1 MKFTSSGNVTL
12 KVDYIVD
19 NQLDIT
25 VSDSGFGIPED
36 QLPHIF
42 DAFCQASPETTR
54 KHGGSGL
61 GLAITHKLIESMSGE
76 ISVESTPGIGTTFS
90 LTLPNS

>member
-1 MKFTSSGNVTL
+1 
-12 KVDYIVD
+12 
-19 NQLDIT
+19 
-25 VSDSGFGIPED
+25 
-36 QLPHIF
+36 LPQIF

-61 GLAITHKLIESMSGE
+61 GLAITHKLVESMGGE
-76 ISVESTPGIGTTFS
+76 ISVESTPDIGTTFN